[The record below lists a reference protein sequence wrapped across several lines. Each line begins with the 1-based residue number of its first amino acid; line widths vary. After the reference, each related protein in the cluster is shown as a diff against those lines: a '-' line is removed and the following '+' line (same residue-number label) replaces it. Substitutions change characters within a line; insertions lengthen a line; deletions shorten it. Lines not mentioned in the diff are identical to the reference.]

1 MEMTI
6 YNSAKHRLE
15 TVDIEI
21 TEKNSTWFDDSTN
34 ADSVFRIT
42 DFEDGL
48 LIKQCGYGYP
58 VWIYDVSRADIG
70 HNRRKAQELL
80 MAER

>member
-21 TEKNSTWFDDSTN
+21 TEKNSTWFDDSSN
-34 ADSVFRIT
+34 ANFSF
-42 DFEDGL
+42 
-48 LIKQCGYGYP
+48 
-58 VWIYDVSRADIG
+58 
-70 HNRRKAQELL
+70 
-80 MAER
+80 